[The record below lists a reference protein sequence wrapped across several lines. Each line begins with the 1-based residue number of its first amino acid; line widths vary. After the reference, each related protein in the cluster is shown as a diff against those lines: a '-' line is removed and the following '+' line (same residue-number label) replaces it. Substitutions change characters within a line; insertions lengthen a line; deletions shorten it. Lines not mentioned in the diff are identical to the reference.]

1 MILADVGLFLFP
13 SYAAVCLFLHMI
25 EDFLIEFFEACSEL
39 LVFFPDLNFV
49 EFGVVGEFGHVLVS
63 L

>member
-1 MILADVGLFLFP
+1 
-13 SYAAVCLFLHMI
+13 MI